1 MIHASEV
8 LYVNFVKRIY
18 PTELTL
24 NKTYNYSQ
32 LMSIFV
38 FRHIP
43 LSKWIQHMINTK
55 EIFVLQNLHTKLLM
69 HVSLKY
75 IYLQFLLHKL
85 IGGGSHSRDHMV
97 VGFTKKSTRS
107 RSVRVGWQYVTHC
120 NIQPF

>member
-24 NKTYNYSQ
+24 NKTYNYNQ

-55 EIFVLQNLHTKLLM
+55 EIVAIL
-69 HVSLKY
+69 
-75 IYLQFLLHKL
+75 
-85 IGGGSHSRDHMV
+85 
-97 VGFTKKSTRS
+97 
-107 RSVRVGWQYVTHC
+107 
-120 NIQPF
+120 